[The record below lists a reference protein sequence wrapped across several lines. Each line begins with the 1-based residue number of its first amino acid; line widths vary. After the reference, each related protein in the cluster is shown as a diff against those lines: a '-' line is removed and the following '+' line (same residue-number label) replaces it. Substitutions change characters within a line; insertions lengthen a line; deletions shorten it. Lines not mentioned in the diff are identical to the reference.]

1 MRDGLKQS
9 LRTGLALRIYGGNM
23 DLVVPRNRSLEDL
36 LSNASSEDLDVLAD
50 LITDNGK
57 GRVALDSKVKATILN
72 RKAQGKLQS
81 IPDVLEAEIRSFG
94 SNSIATLF
102 RSNGVE
108 YMELATDVAKKLD
121 GKPSPSDDIYAIEEA
136 IIGLAVKKYIGEK
149 VSVDYRD
156 VAKLAAYIPQIVKGL
171 ISAAGAIGGIA
182 ATGGAAGVAGAVGG
196 RLLSLAAPPLA
207 LGAAGAAIYQ
217 ATSPAFRI
225 TTPAV
230 LQVAK
235 IRRTRYE
242 ADFNAYSE
250 KLRACL

>member
-1 MRDGLKQS
+1 
-9 LRTGLALRIYGGNM
+9 M

-36 LSNASSEDLDVLAD
+36 LSNASSADLDVLAD

-94 SNSIATLF
+94 SNSIATFF
-102 RSNGVE
+102 RSSGVA

-121 GKPSPSDDIYAIEEA
+121 GKPGSSHDIYAVEEM
-136 IIGLAVKKYIGEK
+136 IIGLAVKKYIGDVAAVE
-149 VSVDYRD
+149 YRD
-156 VAKLAAYIPQIVKGL
+156 IAKLSAYIAQIVKGL

-235 IRRTRYE
+235 IRRARYE
-242 ADFNAYSE
+242 ADFATYSE

>member
-1 MRDGLKQS
+1 MEF
-9 LRTGLALRIYGGNM
+9 
-23 DLVVPRNRSLEDL
+23 VVPRNRSLVDL
-36 LSNASSEDLDVLAD
+36 LSNASSADLDVLAD

-57 GRVALDSKVKATILN
+57 GRVALDSKVKTTIIS
-72 RKAQGKLQS
+72 RKSQGKLQS
-81 IPDVLEAEIRSFG
+81 IPEVMEAEIRSFG

-102 RSNGVE
+102 RSSGVD
-108 YMELATDVAKKLD
+108 YTELATDVAKKLD
-121 GKPSPSDDIYAIEEA
+121 GKPGSSDDIYAIEEQ
-136 IIGLAVKKYIGEK
+136 IIGLAVKKYIGDE

-156 VAKLAAYIPQIVKGL
+156 VAKLSAYIAQIVNGL

-182 ATGGAAGVAGAVGG
+182 ATGGAAGMAGALGG

-207 LGAAGAAIYQ
+207 IGAAGAAIYQ

-242 ADFNAYSE
+242 VDFADYTR

>member
-1 MRDGLKQS
+1 MEF
-9 LRTGLALRIYGGNM
+9 
-23 DLVVPRNRSLEDL
+23 VVPRNRSLVDL
-36 LSNASSEDLDVLAD
+36 LSNASSADLDVLAD
-50 LITDNGK
+50 LITDNDK
-57 GRVALDSKVKATILN
+57 GRVALGSKVKANIIS
-72 RKAQGKLQS
+72 RKSQGKLQS
-81 IPDVLEAEIRSFG
+81 IPEVMEAEIRSFG

-102 RSNGVE
+102 RSSGVD
-108 YMELATDVAKKLD
+108 YTELATDVAKKLD
-121 GKPSPSDDIYAIEEA
+121 GKPGSSDDIYAIEEQ
-136 IIGLAVKKYIGEK
+136 IIGLAVKKYIGDE

-156 VAKLAAYIPQIVKGL
+156 VAKLSAYIAQIVNGL

-182 ATGGAAGVAGAVGG
+182 ATGGAAGMAGALGG

-207 LGAAGAAIYQ
+207 IGAAGAAIYQ

-242 ADFNAYSE
+242 ADFADYIRT
-250 KLRACL
+250 LRACL